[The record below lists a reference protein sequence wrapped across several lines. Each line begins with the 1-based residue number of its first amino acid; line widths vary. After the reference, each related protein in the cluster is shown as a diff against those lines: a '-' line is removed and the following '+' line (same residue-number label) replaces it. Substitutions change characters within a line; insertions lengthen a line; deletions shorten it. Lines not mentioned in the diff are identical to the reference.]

1 MLTCG
6 LRQLYGFASSNHA
19 LYALTGSFYNPG
31 PYSGYLAMGVPL
43 AVHCLCSGRKGGK
56 AGRLFCGLVL
66 LLLLCVLPAGMSR
79 SAWLAAGT
87 CIYIG
92 IRKKRYGVCGALLA
106 LAVFSFASY
115 PLQLPVFRVT
125 ALLLVAACLLGSS
138 WRTWAGVALVAGIT
152 GSYRLKEDRMRVEAC
167 REWVNARIWYNTGAY
182 EAVEKEYVRLYPLL
196 KGRAAHRL
204 PGRIYPYYLLA
215 KLYAEPAYRHPEKLA
230 EMKRLVLEKEPKVHS
245 TAVRQMREE
254 IRRLEAEEPL
264 FADEKTLAK

>member
-1 MLTCG
+1 M
-6 LRQLYGFASSNHA
+6 
-19 LYALTGSFYNPG
+19 
-31 PYSGYLAMGVPL
+31 
-43 AVHCLCSGRKGGK
+43 
-56 AGRLFCGLVL
+56 
-66 LLLLCVLPAGMSR
+66 
-79 SAWLAAGT
+79 
-87 CIYIG
+87 
-92 IRKKRYGVCGALLA
+92 LA

-152 GSYRLKEDRMRVEAC
+152 GSCRLKEDRMRVEAC
-167 REWVNARIWYNTGAY
+167 REWANARMWYNTGAY
-182 EAVEKEYVRLYPLL
+182 EAAEKEYARLYPLL
-196 KGRAAHRL
+196 KGRAAFLFEYGHGLHKQGKTEASTRLLKEAMCRSSDPMILNIIGKNCWQEGDYRQAETWLLRAAHRL

-254 IRRLEAEEPL
+254 IRRLEAE
-264 FADEKTLAK
+264 